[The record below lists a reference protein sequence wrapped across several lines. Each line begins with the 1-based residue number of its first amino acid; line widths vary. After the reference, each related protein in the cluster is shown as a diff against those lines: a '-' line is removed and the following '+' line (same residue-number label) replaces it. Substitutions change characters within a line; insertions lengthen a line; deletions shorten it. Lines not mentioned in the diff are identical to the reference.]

1 LPITRRGTANSLLW
15 IETEIMAAE
24 YIRINP
30 SNPDSKSL
38 NRVVDCLKAGGVIV
52 YPTDTVYGIGCD
64 MENVKA
70 VERVARIREMDPK
83 QVNFAIICHNLSHL
97 SSFASVG
104 TNVFKM
110 MKKAFPGP
118 FTFLL
123 KANKKLPSSFQ
134 DRRSIGI
141 RIPDNEIP
149 LQIVEKLGNP
159 IITTSVHDD
168 DTIIDY
174 TTDPSAIYENFKDK
188 VDIVIDAGF
197 GNNIPS
203 TIIDCTGDDPVILR
217 QGLGNVD
224 AIF

>member
-1 LPITRRGTANSLLW
+1 
-15 IETEIMAAE
+15 
-24 YIRINP
+24 
-30 SNPDSKSL
+30 
-38 NRVVDCLKAGGVIV
+38 
-52 YPTDTVYGIGCD
+52 
-64 MENVKA
+64 
-70 VERVARIREMDPK
+70 
-83 QVNFAIICHNLSHL
+83 
-97 SSFASVG
+97 
-104 TNVFKM
+104 

>member
-1 LPITRRGTANSLLW
+1 
-15 IETEIMAAE
+15 MAAE

-38 NRVVDCLKAGGVIV
+38 NRVLDCLKSGGVIV

-64 MENVKA
+64 MANVKA

-83 QVNFAIICHNLSHL
+83 KVNFAIICHNLSHL
-97 SSFASVG
+97 SAYASVG
-104 TNVFKM
+104 TRVFKM
-110 MKKAFPGP
+110 MKSAFPGP
-118 FTFLL
+118 FTFLM
-123 KANKKLPSSFQ
+123 KANRKLPSSFQ

-174 TTDPSAIYENFKDK
+174 TTDPSVIYENFKDK

-203 TIIDCTGDDPVILR
+203 TIIDCTGEEPEVTR